1 MQALGRFGDPK
12 SEKGPKIWKK
22 VPLGSSGY
30 SLTGGKNTLYN
41 SRKNTLYISR
51 AIIIESR
58 SKSSFSLNLVTFI
71 GKCYNWKAESWVN
84 SFIQEN
90 SQSLGEPFHLNSCD
104 NYSLES
110 SPQLRPK
117 NFMWPSPHS
126 PLVMSPSLPCSS
138 SSSCPSSS
146 SCAPHSPDHASCVS
160 SPGVSLYHHLGE
172 KQNSNQSFIFQ
183 IMQLRPI

>member
-30 SLTGGKNTLYN
+30 SLTGG
-41 SRKNTLYISR
+41 KNTLYISR

-104 NYSLES
+104 NNSLES

-160 SPGVSLYHHLGE
+160 SPGVSLYHHLGD

>member
-1 MQALGRFGDPK
+1 MGTFW
-12 SEKGPKIWKK
+12 GPKIWKRSH
-22 VPLGSSGY
+22 LGAVVTV
-30 SLTGGKNTLYN
+30 LQVE
-41 SRKNTLYISR
+41 KNTLYISR
-51 AIIIESR
+51 AFIIESR

-146 SCAPHSPDHASCVS
+146 SSSPRSLDRASCVS
-160 SPGVSLYHHLGE
+160 SPGVSLYHHLGD
-172 KQNSNQSFIFQ
+172 KTKFKPNQTTK
-183 IMQLRPI
+183 LT

>member
-1 MQALGRFGDPK
+1 MLQLKGRVRVD
-12 SEKGPKIWKK
+12 
-22 VPLGSSGY
+22 
-30 SLTGGKNTLYN
+30 
-41 SRKNTLYISR
+41 
-51 AIIIESR
+51 
-58 SKSSFSLNLVTFI
+58 
-71 GKCYNWKAESWVN
+71 

-160 SPGVSLYHHLGE
+160 SPGVSLYHHLP
-172 KQNSNQSFIFQ
+172 SRP
-183 IMQLRPI
+183 LRRLASRFHLRGAFCSSCSLPSSLLKIQPG